1 MALIPFIC
9 PHRSINKCLVDSFCV
24 TEFASQKIT
33 KPGWE
38 RVFRKEITMIVLGN
52 FVTLETLKLMN
63 PSTKAPIRL
72 ELCQNALSSPRFDF
86 FNHRVLQVKIWFVR
100 ISKNFQRATDKRFSK
115 SASAPNFDLDTL
127 ITKSAQPKIETAG
140 GYLGPDGS
148 QITTSL
154 AKWQLIK

>member
-38 RVFRKEITMIVLGN
+38 RVFRKEITMIVLGS
-52 FVTLETLKLMN
+52 FVTLEILKHMN
-63 PSTKAPIRL
+63 PSTKAPISL
-72 ELCQNALSSPRFDF
+72 ELCQNAFSSPRFNF
-86 FNHRVLQVKIWFVR
+86 FQHHHVLQVKIWFVR

-140 GYLGPDGS
+140 GYLKVDGS
-148 QITTSL
+148 
-154 AKWQLIK
+154 